1 MFPEEIE
8 SMAIGRRHVWC
19 PVALAAALLASGTV
33 AAQTTAVVV
42 YDAGTPAIRFA
53 AGDVQQALTRKG
65 FAVSTAP
72 PDQLSSQ
79 EAAVQVVITTGAT
92 ALSRQPAVT
101 GLTAQGFAVRRVAAG
116 ASTRW
121 WAIGADAA
129 GAMYGALELA
139 EAIRTN
145 DGLSGV
151 TDRQVNPYIAQRG
164 IKFNIPLDARTPSYS
179 DDSSSAQANIGEMWS
194 MEFWTA
200 FLDDMARHRYNLLSL
215 WSLSPFP
222 SLVKVPEYP
231 NVALADVKRK
241 SGALWDA
248 TLQGRNMYDASW
260 PLETLKTMTIEEKIA
275 FWRTVMEY
283 ARDRGIS
290 IAIFTWNTFV
300 YGTEGS
306 GYGITTELDNPT
318 TRDYVRTSVRALFNM
333 YPLLTAIGVTSGEN
347 MGNENA
353 GAGAKEDWLW
363 DTYGLGVKDAMADAQ
378 NPASPYHRPG
388 RVIRLIHRAHQS
400 DLKEIVARFR
410 RLPGYDDAD
419 STLAFSFKYSQ
430 AHMHAS
436 SRPLFIYQNDWFD
449 TIPPGKKTWLTVRND
464 DMYYMRWGDP
474 DFARTYLTSL
484 PDMTKI
490 AGFYMGPDG
499 YTWGREFLSTE
510 PDTPR
515 QLVIAKMWYSFLIWG
530 RLAYDPSLPN
540 SHFERILG
548 ARFPEVSSPDL
559 FAAWQSV
566 SKIIPLVT
574 RFYWGDL
581 DFRWYPEASWSLAG
595 FASVQDLINPR
606 YAPMSAQEDGQR
618 PRIMSVKAFVDG
630 EAASGRLSPLEVA
643 DHLAAY
649 ADAGLKSIDGLSPGA
664 NKELRLTLGD
674 ISAMAWLGRY
684 YAAKIRGAVDL
695 YRYQKTGA
703 SRDQENARAHLQ
715 TAADHWRQYAGI
727 WSSQYVGQ
735 VLTRMGLSPVDIRA
749 IQAFVDRDVPDR

>member
-1 MFPEEIE
+1 
-8 SMAIGRRHVWC
+8 MAIGRRLVWC
-19 PVALAAALLASGTV
+19 PVVLAAALLPSGTL
-33 AAQTTAVVV
+33 AAQTRAVVV

-53 AGDVQQALTRKG
+53 AGDIQQALTRKG
-65 FAVSTAP
+65 FTVATAS

-79 EAAVQVVITTGAT
+79 DAAVQVVITTGAT
-92 ALSRQPAVT
+92 ALSGQPAVT

-116 ASTRW
+116 ASTRL

-139 EAIRTN
+139 EGIRTS

-179 DDSSSAQANIGEMWS
+179 DDSSSAQANIAEMWS

-275 FWRTVMEY
+275 FWRRVMEY

-300 YGTEGS
+300 YGTESS

-318 TRDYVRTSVRALFNM
+318 TRDYVRKSVRALFNT
-333 YPLLTAIGVTSGEN
+333 YPLLAAIGVTSGEN
-347 MGNENA
+347 MGNESA

-464 DMYYMRWGDP
+464 DMYFMRWGDP

-548 ARFPEVSSPDL
+548 ARFPEVSSRNL
-559 FAAWQSV
+559 FAAWASV
-566 SKIIPLVT
+566 SKIIPLMT

-695 YRYQKTGA
+695 YRYQKSGA
-703 SRDQENARAHLQ
+703 SRDLENARAHLQ
-715 TAADHWRQYAGI
+715 TAAAHWRQYAGI

-735 VLTRMGLSPVDIRA
+735 VLTRMGLTPVDIRA

>member
-1 MFPEEIE
+1 
-8 SMAIGRRHVWC
+8 MALGRRHVWG

-33 AAQTTAVVV
+33 AAQTRAVVV
-42 YDAGTPAIRFA
+42 YDAGTSAVRFA
-53 AGDVQQALTRKG
+53 AGDVQQALTRRG
-65 FAVSTAP
+65 FAVATAP
-72 PDQLSSQ
+72 PDQLSRQ
-79 EAAVQVVITTGAT
+79 DAAVQVVITTGAT
-92 ALSRQPAVT
+92 ALPGQPAVT

-121 WAIGADAA
+121 WAIGADLA

-139 EAIRTN
+139 EAIRTS
-145 DGLSGV
+145 DSLSGV
-151 TDRQVNPYIAQRG
+151 ADRQVNPYIAQRG

-179 DDSSSAQANIGEMWS
+179 DDSSSAQANIAEMWS
-194 MEFWTA
+194 MEFWTG
-200 FLDDMARHRYNLLSL
+200 FLDEMARHRYNLLSL

-231 NVALADVKRK
+231 DVALADVKRK

-260 PLETLKTMTIEEKIA
+260 PLETVRRMTIEEKIA
-275 FWRTVMEY
+275 FWRSVMEY

-306 GYGITTELDNPT
+306 GYGITAALDNAT
-318 TRDYVRTSVRALFNM
+318 TRDYVRKSVRTLFNT

-347 MGNENA
+347 MGSESA
-353 GAGAKEDWLW
+353 GAGTKEDWLW

-400 DLKEIVARFR
+400 DLKEIVSRFR
-410 RLPGYDDAD
+410 RLPGYDDAE

-430 AHMHAS
+430 AHMHGS
-436 SRPLFIYQNDWFD
+436 SRPLFIYQNGWFD
-449 TIPPGKKTWLTVRND
+449 TIPPAKKTWLTVRND

-474 DFARTYLTSL
+474 DFARAYLTSL

-548 ARFPEVSSPDL
+548 ARFPEVSSGDL
-559 FAAWQSV
+559 FAAWRSV
-566 SKIIPLVT
+566 SRIIPLMT

-595 FASVQDLINPR
+595 FASVQDLITPR
-606 YAPMSAQEDGQR
+606 YAPMSAQEDGQP

-630 EAASGRLSPLEVA
+630 EPTSGRLTPLEVA
-643 DHLAAY
+643 DQLAAY
-649 ADAGLKSIDGLSPGA
+649 ADAGLTGIERMSPGA

-674 ISAMAWLGRY
+674 IRAMAWLGRY

-695 YRYQKTGA
+695 YRHQKSGA

-715 TAADHWRQYAGI
+715 TAASHWRQYAGI

-735 VLTRMGLSPVDIRA
+735 VLTRMGLTPVDITA